1 MSASPLMSGT
11 FCLSFDSFAALI
23 ASLFPV
29 FGLPTQLDV
38 CLPSPQPRIG

>member
-1 MSASPLMSGT
+1 MSLLMSGT
-11 FCLSFDSFAALI
+11 LCLSFDGFAALTT
-23 ASLFPV
+23 SLFPV